1 MRKLSLIL
9 PLFLLLACVDEEI
22 FDPGKNLSVK
32 EEDLL
37 FRPGQMVVKVTPT
50 LSSSLERHTGGNG
63 KINPVEISEL
73 QEVAGIIGMESLKR
87 LFAPAGVFEARSRAE
102 GMHLWYQVS
111 FDPSFSVSRARD
123 LMASHPGI
131 STVECDPM
139 KRLYADTV
147 VEYAAPSGVILSGAP
162 FDDPLLYRQWHY
174 CNDGSRE
181 GTAPGCD
188 INVFPLWKEGVT
200 GRDDVI
206 VCVVD
211 GGVDDTHEDLAGN
224 IWFNPEIPGSCG
236 YNFCDDSPDVTPD
249 DHATH
254 VAGTI
259 AAVNNNG
266 LGGCGIAGGDHAKG
280 IPGVKIMS
288 CQIFTGNES
297 VCSPAA
303 AIKWGADHGAVI
315 CQNSWGYPE
324 LDETPESIKAAVDYF
339 VKYAGLDAEGVQTG
353 PMAGGLVVFAA
364 GNERRMASS
373 STYESILNV
382 TSLGAGFVKAPYS
395 NWGAFADLAAPGG
408 YKPNRVLSTL
418 PGNRYGWMSGTS
430 MACPHVSGA
439 AALVVSACGGPGFTP
454 AELRQRLEESAR
466 DISAYNPDYYLGHGL
481 VDVYAA
487 VNALPNTF
495 PEYFEETPADFM

>member
-1 MRKLSLIL
+1 MRRLPLIL
-9 PLFLLLACVDEEI
+9 LSFLLFACVKAGDNITTREES
-22 FDPGKNLSVK
+22 PA
-32 EEDLL
+32 EEEPA
-37 FRPGQMVVKVTPT
+37 FRPGLMVVKVTPA
-50 LSSSLERHTGGNG
+50 LCSSMEGHTGRNG
-63 KINPVEISEL
+63 KVSPAEVPEIK
-73 QEVAGIIGMESLKR
+73 EVAGIIGMESMER
-87 LFAPAGVFEARSRAE
+87 LFRPAGIFEERSREE

-111 FDPSFSVSRARD
+111 FDKTFPVSKARD
-123 LMASHPGI
+123 IMASHPGI
-131 STVECDPM
+131 SVVECDPT
-139 KRLYADTV
+139 KRLYDDTV
-147 VEYAAPSGVILSGAP
+147 VEYVSPSGVILADAP
-162 FDDPLLYRQWHY
+162 FNDPLLYRQWHY
-174 CNDGSRE
+174 RNDGSRE
-181 GTAPGCD
+181 GCETGCD
-188 INVFPLWKEGVT
+188 INVFPLWKEGVA

-211 GGVDDTHEDLAGN
+211 GGVDCTHEDLADN
-224 IWFNPEIPGSCG
+224 IWHNPEVPGSCG
-236 YNFCDDSPDVTPD
+236 YNFCNDSPEVTPD

-259 AAVNNNG
+259 AAINNNG
-266 LGGCGIAGGDHAKG
+266 LGVCGIAGGDSAKG
-280 IPGVKIMS
+280 VRGVKIMS

-339 VKYAGLDAEGVQTG
+339 IKYAGLDADGVQTG

-382 TSLGAGFVKAPYS
+382 TSLGAGFVRAPYS
-395 NWGAFADLAAPGG
+395 NWGSFADLAAPGG

-454 AELRQRLEESAR
+454 AELRRRLEESAR
-466 DISAYNPDYYLGHGL
+466 DISEYNPDHYLGHGL

-487 VNALPNTF
+487 VLL
-495 PEYFEETPADFM
+495 

>member
-1 MRKLSLIL
+1 ME
-9 PLFLLLACVDEEI
+9 VEE
-22 FDPGKNLSVK
+22 FFPP
-32 EEDLL
+32 EERPAVEEELM
-37 FRPGQMVVKVTPT
+37 FRSGTMVVKVSPS
-50 LSSSLERHTGGNG
+50 LSSSLERHTGTDG
-63 KINPVEISEL
+63 KIHPAEVPEL
-73 QEVAGIIGMESLKR
+73 QEIAGIIGMESLER
-87 LFAPAGVFEARSRAE
+87 LFRHAGVFEARSREE
-102 GMHLWYQVS
+102 GMHLWYQLS
-111 FDPSFSVSRARD
+111 FDESFPVGKARE

-131 STVECDPM
+131 SVVECDPM

-147 VEYAAPSGVILSGAP
+147 VEYASPSGVIMAGAP
-162 FDDPLLYRQWHY
+162 FNDPLLYRQWHY

-181 GTAPGCD
+181 GTEPGCD

-200 GRDDVI
+200 GREDVI

-211 GGVDDTHEDLAGN
+211 GGVDYTHEDLAGN
-224 IWFNPEIPGSCG
+224 IWQNPEAPGSCG
-236 YNFCDDSPDVTPD
+236 YNFCNDSPDVTPD

-259 AAVNNNG
+259 SALNNNG
-266 LGGCGIAGGDHAKG
+266 LGVCGIAGGDSARG
-280 IPGVKIMS
+280 IRGVKIMS

-303 AIKWGADHGAVI
+303 AIKWGADHSAVI

-339 VKYAGLDAEGVQTG
+339 VKYAGLDADGIQTG

-382 TSLGAGFVKAPYS
+382 TSMGADFVKAPYS
-395 NWGAFADLAAPGG
+395 NWGSFADLAAPGG

-454 AELRQRLEESAR
+454 AELRRRLEESAR
-466 DISAYNPDYYLGHGL
+466 DISAFNPDHYMGHGL

-487 VNALPNTF
+487 ATAIP
-495 PEYFEETPADFM
+495 

>member
-1 MRKLSLIL
+1 MRKLPLIL
-9 PLFLLLACVDEEI
+9 FPFLLLACVEVEEV
-22 FDPGKNLSVK
+22 FAPAEKPSV
-32 EEDLL
+32 EEEGLL

-50 LSSSLERHTGGNG
+50 LSSSLERHAGFDG
-63 KINPVEISEL
+63 KIRPAEVSEI
-73 QEVAGIIGMESLKR
+73 QDVAGIIGIESMER
-87 LFAPAGVFEARSRAE
+87 LFRPAGIFEERSREA
-102 GMHLWYQVS
+102 GMHLWYQLS
-111 FDPSFSVSRARD
+111 FDPSFPVGKARD

-131 STVECDPM
+131 SAVECDPM

-147 VEYAAPSGVILSGAP
+147 VEYASPSGVILAGAP
-162 FDDPLLYRQWHY
+162 FNDPLLYRQWHY

-181 GTAPGCD
+181 GTEPGCD
-188 INVFPLWKEGVT
+188 IHVFPLWKEGVT

-224 IWFNPEIPGSCG
+224 IWYNPEVPGSCG
-236 YNFCDDSPDVTPD
+236 YNFCNESYAFTPD

-266 LGGCGIAGGDHAKG
+266 LGGCGIAGGDHARG

-339 VKYAGLDAEGVQTG
+339 VKYAGLDAEGIQSG

-382 TSLGAGFVKAPYS
+382 TSLGAGFVRAPYS
-395 NWGAFADLAAPGG
+395 NWGSFADLAAPGG

-439 AALVVSACGGPGFTP
+439 AALVVSACGGPGFTA
-454 AELRQRLEESAR
+454 AELRRRLEESAR
-466 DISAYNPDYYLGHGL
+466 DISTYNPDHYLGHGL

-487 VNALPNTF
+487 AK
-495 PEYFEETPADFM
+495 ECTPAIP